1 MTHRREIQMLFLE
14 RRKVLFGVLAG
25 FAAGTVA
32 GAGGHRIW
40 AALGRPKAA
49 FRDVVE
55 EVLPREG
62 IPTGV
67 FFGDALQKVIAAGV
81 LMPSKFRSVYA
92 KKGGMPPWVAA
103 LLAGSSDTPIR
114 LTASTASDLLNLL
127 WPIGLATRAPFN
139 ADSPTNGPHLPRLAS
154 TAGWTLGRE
163 ANGASYFDKVD
174 ALTLNPAQ
182 AALVQQVAERTYR
195 PCCDNSALFQDCNH
209 GSAMLG
215 LLELAASQGMGKAK
229 LEQVALAAN
238 SFWFPREYLKTAL
251 FFAIFEQR
259 SWEEVAPEELLGAR
273 YSSASGWHEN
283 VNIALQMT
291 NLIPRQSL
299 IRMKS
304 ALCRI

>member
-1 MTHRREIQMLFLE
+1 MSLFE
-14 RRKVLFGVLAG
+14 RRKVLMGVLAG

-40 AALGRPKAA
+40 TGLGGPKAP
-49 FRDVVE
+49 FRDVTE
-55 EVLPREG
+55 EVLPRDG
-62 IPTGV
+62 VSTGV
-67 FFGDALQKVIAAGV
+67 FFGDALQKVIAADV
-81 LMPSKFRSVYA
+81 LMPAKFRSAYA

-103 LLAGSSDTPIR
+103 LLAGPSNVPIR
-114 LTASTASDLLNLL
+114 LTAATATDLLNLL

-163 ANGASYFDKVD
+163 ANGAAYFDKVD
-174 ALTLNPAQ
+174 ALTLNPAR
-182 AALVQQVAERTYR
+182 AALVRQVAERTYR

-251 FFAIFEQR
+251 FFTIFEQR
-259 SWEEVAPEELLGAR
+259 SWEELAPEELLGPR
-273 YSSASGWHEN
+273 YSSASGWQEN

-291 NLIPRQSL
+291 SLIPRESL
-299 IRMKS
+299 IRMNS

>member
-1 MTHRREIQMLFLE
+1 MLFLE

-40 AALGRPKAA
+40 TALGGPKVA

-62 IPTGV
+62 VPTGV
-67 FFGDALQKVIAAGV
+67 FFGDALQKVIAADV
-81 LMPSKFRSVYA
+81 LMPSKFRSAYA

-103 LLAGSSDTPIR
+103 LLSGPSDTPIR
-114 LTASTASDLLNLL
+114 LTAATATDLLNLL

-139 ADSPTNGPHLPRLAS
+139 VDSPTNGPHLPRLAS

-163 ANGASYFDKVD
+163 ANGAAYFDKVD
-174 ALTLNPAQ
+174 SLTLDPAQ
-182 AALVQQVAERTYR
+182 AALVRQVAERTYR

-215 LLELAASQGMGKAK
+215 LLELAASQGMGKEK

-238 SFWFPREYLKTAL
+238 SSWFPREYLKTAL
-251 FFAIFEQR
+251 YFSLYEQR
-259 SWEEVAPEELLGAR
+259 SWANVPPEELLSAR
-273 YSSASGWHEN
+273 YSSASGWQKN
-283 VNIALQMT
+283 VNIALQVT
-291 NLIPRQSL
+291 NLIPRESL
-299 IRMKS
+299 IRMNS